1 MKNFLKH
8 YIVAFALICTGIIV
22 NGQVKIDIPEN
33 AKFEISKHTVA
44 ILMNNGKR
52 LSQKG
57 ASSIYHSGITSMIV
71 RKDTVY
77 VSVKDTVLKK
87 LDKDKGNYF
96 AKTKTSKN
104 QSTKK

>member
-1 MKNFLKH
+1 MKKFLKH
-8 YIVAFALICTGIIV
+8 YIVAFALICTGIIA

-44 ILMNNGKR
+44 ILVNNGKR

-57 ASSIYHSGITSMIV
+57 ASSIYHSGITCMRV

-96 AKTKTSKN
+96 AKSKTFKN